1 MVASARRSPWN
12 NNDSRDGQ
20 GIDHQRMKSLL
31 DFVPL
36 LVFFGGYYGAKQWPD
51 LADTFI
57 NVMLGLFGLA
67 GPLPADQVDMACA
80 TQLAMLATLAQVGIL
95 IACRHKVD
103 KILWITLVIVVV
115 MSIATLIFHDP
126 AIIKWRSTVL
136 DWLFGLILLGGEV
149 LFGKNL
155 IRAMLGAQ
163 IDLPDNVWRHLNFSW
178 IGYFALSGVLNLI
191 VAARFSE
198 ETWVNFNMFGGPAL
212 TVLFML
218 GQGFYMSRFMEPSD
232 ESR

>member
-1 MVASARRSPWN
+1 
-12 NNDSRDGQ
+12 
-20 GIDHQRMKSLL
+20 MKSLL

-36 LVFFGGYYGAKQWPD
+36 IVFFGGYYGAKQWPD
-51 LADTFI
+51 LAETFI
-57 NVMLGLFGLA
+57 NVMLGLLGLA
-67 GPLPADQVDMACA
+67 APLPADQLDMACA

-95 IACRHKVD
+95 IAFRQKVD

-155 IRAMLGAQ
+155 IRAMLQAQ
-163 IDLPDNVWRHLNFSW
+163 IDLPDKVWRQLNFSW
-178 IGYFALSGVLNLI
+178 IGYFALSGVLNLF

-212 TVLFML
+212 TILFML
-218 GQGFYMSRFMEPSD
+218 GQGFYMARFLEAPSEP
-232 ESR
+232 R

>member
-1 MVASARRSPWN
+1 
-12 NNDSRDGQ
+12 
-20 GIDHQRMKSLL
+20 MKSLL

-36 LVFFGGYYGAKQWPD
+36 IVFFGGYYGAKQWPD
-51 LADTFI
+51 LAESFI
-57 NVMLGLFGLA
+57 NTLFDLLGLA
-67 GPLPADQVDMACA
+67 GPLPADQLDMACA
-80 TQLAMLATLAQVGIL
+80 TQLAMLATFVQVGLL
-95 IACRHKVD
+95 IAMRHKVD

-149 LFGKNL
+149 LLGKNL
-155 IRAMLGAQ
+155 IRAMLDSQ
-163 IDLPDNVWRHLNFSW
+163 IQLPDAIWRHLNFSW
-178 IGYFALSGVLNLI
+178 IAYFALSGVLNLF

-198 ETWVNFNMFGGPAL
+198 EIWVNFNMFGGPAL

-218 GQGFYMSRFMEPSD
+218 GQGFYMARFMEP
-232 ESR
+232 RAKPR

>member
-1 MVASARRSPWN
+1 
-12 NNDSRDGQ
+12 
-20 GIDHQRMKSLL
+20 MKSLL

-67 GPLPADQVDMACA
+67 GPLPADQLDMACA

-95 IACRHKVD
+95 IAWRHKVD

-115 MSIATLIFHDP
+115 MSVATLIFHDP

-155 IRAMLGAQ
+155 IRSMLGGQ
-163 IDLPDNVWRHLNFSW
+163 IDLPDNVWRLLNFSW
-178 IGYFALSGVLNLI
+178 VGYFALSGVLNLI

-218 GQGFYMSRFMEPSD
+218 GQGFYMSRFMEPGD

>member
-1 MVASARRSPWN
+1 MAASARRSPWN

-67 GPLPADQVDMACA
+67 GPLPADQLDMACA

-95 IACRHKVD
+95 IAWRQKVD

-115 MSIATLIFHDP
+115 MSVATLIFHDP

-155 IRAMLGAQ
+155 IRSMLGGQ
-163 IDLPDNVWRHLNFSW
+163 IDLPDNVWRLLNFSW
-178 IGYFALSGVLNLI
+178 VGYFALSGVLNLI

-218 GQGFYMSRFMEPSD
+218 GQGFYMSRFMEPGD

>member
-1 MVASARRSPWN
+1 
-12 NNDSRDGQ
+12 
-20 GIDHQRMKSLL
+20 MKSLL

-67 GPLPADQVDMACA
+67 GPLPADQLDMACA

-95 IACRHKVD
+95 IAWRQKVD

-115 MSIATLIFHDP
+115 MSVATLIFHDP

-155 IRAMLGAQ
+155 IRSMLGGQ
-163 IDLPDNVWRHLNFSW
+163 IDLPDNVWRLLNFSW
-178 IGYFALSGVLNLI
+178 VGYFALSGVLNLI

-218 GQGFYMSRFMEPSD
+218 GQGFYMSRFMEPGD

>member
-1 MVASARRSPWN
+1 
-12 NNDSRDGQ
+12 
-20 GIDHQRMKSLL
+20 
-31 DFVPL
+31 
-36 LVFFGGYYGAKQWPD
+36 
-51 LADTFI
+51 
-57 NVMLGLFGLA
+57 
-67 GPLPADQVDMACA
+67 
-80 TQLAMLATLAQVGIL
+80 
-95 IACRHKVD
+95 
-103 KILWITLVIVVV
+103 
-115 MSIATLIFHDP
+115 
-126 AIIKWRSTVL
+126 
-136 DWLFGLILLGGEV
+136 
-149 LFGKNL
+149 
-155 IRAMLGAQ
+155 MLGAQ

>member
-1 MVASARRSPWN
+1 
-12 NNDSRDGQ
+12 
-20 GIDHQRMKSLL
+20 MKSLL

-36 LVFFGGYYGAKQWPD
+36 IVFFAGYYGAKQWPD

-57 NVMLGLFGLA
+57 NAMLGLLGLA
-67 GPLPADQVDMACA
+67 APLPAAQLDMACA
-80 TQLAMLATLAQVGIL
+80 TQLAMLATLAQVGLL
-95 IACRHKVD
+95 IAFRQKVD

-115 MSIATLIFHDP
+115 MSIATLVFHDP

-155 IRAMLGAQ
+155 IRAMLGSQ
-163 IDLPDNVWRHLNFSW
+163 IQLPDTVWRHVNMSW
-178 IGYFALSGVLNLI
+178 VAYFALSGILNLF

-198 ETWVNFNMFGGPAL
+198 EIWVNFNMFGAPAL
-212 TVLFML
+212 TLLFMV
-218 GQGFYMSRFMEPSD
+218 GQGFYMARFIEPPG
-232 ESR
+232 ETG

>member
-1 MVASARRSPWN
+1 
-12 NNDSRDGQ
+12 
-20 GIDHQRMKSLL
+20 MKSLL

-36 LVFFGGYYGAKQWPD
+36 IVFFGGYYGAKQWPD

-57 NVMLGLFGLA
+57 NVMLGLLGLA
-67 GPLPADQVDMACA
+67 TPLPVDQLDMACA

-95 IACRHKVD
+95 LVCHQKVD
-103 KILWITLVIVVV
+103 KILWFTLVVVVV
-115 MSIATLIFHDP
+115 MSVATLIFHDP

-149 LFGKNL
+149 LLGKNL
-155 IRAMLGAQ
+155 IRAMLDSQ
-163 IDLPDNVWRHLNFSW
+163 IQLPDAIWRHLNFSW
-178 IGYFALSGVLNLI
+178 IAYFALSGVLNLF
-191 VAARFSE
+191 VAANFSE

-218 GQGFYMSRFMEPSD
+218 GQGFYMARFIEPPS
-232 ESR
+232 EPG

>member
-1 MVASARRSPWN
+1 MLASARRSPWN

-20 GIDHQRMKSLL
+20 GFDHQRMKSLL

-51 LADTFI
+51 LAETFI

-67 GPLPADQVDMACA
+67 GPLPADQLDMACA

-95 IACRHKVD
+95 IAWRQKVD

-115 MSIATLIFHDP
+115 MSVATLIFHDP

-155 IRAMLGAQ
+155 IRSMLGAQ

-198 ETWVNFNMFGGPAL
+198 ETWVNFNMFGGPVL

>member
-1 MVASARRSPWN
+1 
-12 NNDSRDGQ
+12 
-20 GIDHQRMKSLL
+20 MKSLL

-67 GPLPADQVDMACA
+67 GPLPADQLDMACA

-95 IACRHKVD
+95 IAWRQKVD
-103 KILWITLVIVVV
+103 RILWITLVIVVV
-115 MSIATLIFHDP
+115 MSVATLIFHDP

-155 IRAMLGAQ
+155 IRSMLGGQ
-163 IDLPDNVWRHLNFSW
+163 IDLPDNVWRLLNFSW
-178 IGYFALSGVLNLI
+178 VGYFALSGVLNLI

-218 GQGFYMSRFMEPSD
+218 GQGFYMSRFMEPGD

>member
-1 MVASARRSPWN
+1 MAASARRSPWN

-67 GPLPADQVDMACA
+67 GPLPADQLDMACA

-95 IACRHKVD
+95 IAWRHKVD

-115 MSIATLIFHDP
+115 MSVATLIFHDP

-155 IRAMLGAQ
+155 IRSMLGGQ
-163 IDLPDNVWRHLNFSW
+163 IDLPDNVWRLLNFSW
-178 IGYFALSGVLNLI
+178 VGYFALSGVLNLI

-218 GQGFYMSRFMEPSD
+218 GQGFYMSRFMEPGD
-232 ESR
+232 QSR

>member
-67 GPLPADQVDMACA
+67 GPLPADQLDMACA

>member
-1 MVASARRSPWN
+1 
-12 NNDSRDGQ
+12 
-20 GIDHQRMKSLL
+20 
-31 DFVPL
+31 
-36 LVFFGGYYGAKQWPD
+36 
-51 LADTFI
+51 
-57 NVMLGLFGLA
+57 
-67 GPLPADQVDMACA
+67 
-80 TQLAMLATLAQVGIL
+80 
-95 IACRHKVD
+95 
-103 KILWITLVIVVV
+103 
-115 MSIATLIFHDP
+115 MSVATLIFHDP

-155 IRAMLGAQ
+155 IRSMLGGQ
-163 IDLPDNVWRHLNFSW
+163 IDLPDNVWRLLNFSW
-178 IGYFALSGVLNLI
+178 VGYFALSGVLNLI

-218 GQGFYMSRFMEPSD
+218 GQGFYMSRFMEPGD

>member
-1 MVASARRSPWN
+1 
-12 NNDSRDGQ
+12 
-20 GIDHQRMKSLL
+20 MKSLL

-36 LVFFGGYYGAKQWPD
+36 MVFFGGYYGAKQWPD

-57 NVMLGLFGLA
+57 NVMLGLLGLA
-67 GPLPADQVDMACA
+67 APLPADQLDMACA

-95 IACRHKVD
+95 LVCHQKVD

-136 DWLFGLILLGGEV
+136 DWLFGLTLLGGEV
-149 LFGKNL
+149 LLGKNF
-155 IRAMLGAQ
+155 IRAMLDGQ
-163 IDLPDNVWRHLNFSW
+163 IQLHTAVWRQLNFSW
-178 IGYFALSGVLNLI
+178 IGYFALSGMLNLF

-212 TVLFML
+212 TLLFMV
-218 GQGFYMSRFMEPSD
+218 GQGFYLARFIEAPG
-232 ESR
+232 ETG

>member
-1 MVASARRSPWN
+1 MLASARRSPWN

-20 GIDHQRMKSLL
+20 GFDHQRMKSLL

-67 GPLPADQVDMACA
+67 GPLPADQLDMACA

-95 IACRHKVD
+95 IAWRQKVD

-115 MSIATLIFHDP
+115 MSVATLIFHDP

-155 IRAMLGAQ
+155 IRSMLGAQ